1 MILPLFLLSASETML
16 TKKILSTAAILML
29 LACSPQF
36 DWREV
41 RGSNAPFRVL
51 MPAKPASFSREVQ
64 LAGLKLNMQMTAADA
79 AGVNFA
85 VGSVRLDEPGK
96 AGIVAEAM
104 KDGMLKNVQGQIT
117 KTADSPDGVV
127 EVQGK
132 LPGGEA
138 VTMAARFIIKGS
150 RVYQVIVI
158 GPARQLKQDII
169 DTYMSSFSTE

>member
-1 MILPLFLLSASETML
+1 ML

-117 KTADSPDGVV
+117 KTADSPVGVV

-138 VTMAARFIIKGS
+138 VTMAARFIIKGP